1 MTNTV
6 LIKRSGV
13 ANSIPVT
20 GNLSLGELALNYNDG
35 NLFYKNSSGT
45 VTVIASNKFS
55 SVTGNVT
62 GGNILTGGVVSAT
75 GNITGNYFIGN
86 GSQLTGISITGTLNS
101 TVDNFTGNGSQVD
114 FVLSTAPSSENLTW
128 INIDGVEQLRTAYS
142 LAGSTITFSS
152 APASGANVEVTTLAG
167 SIGSNV
173 SIASGTSNVS
183 IGAANANVSVSVGG
197 TSNVAVFATTGEYVT
212 GVISASGNVS
222 SGGNLLVTNSVG
234 IGTTSPAAPLH
245 VGPTGTG
252 AINGYTKFI
261 VNSTDY
267 AVTTLKSPAANFS
280 QIIFTDPTS
289 TNLGGINFFN
299 SSYATPNAMAF
310 LTGGG
315 NERLRID
322 ANGNVGIGTTT
333 PGATLDVTGS
343 IRASVNI
350 TSAADFIGGG
360 AAGYAALYANSTGG
374 IIICRGS
381 SSTNDIEFYTNNA
394 ERMRV
399 DSSGNLGI
407 GTTTPV
413 RKLTVSS
420 AGSCEFVLQD
430 TSQAANSRNWRL
442 FNTSNTLYFGTLN
455 DAGTSGTDVMQL
467 TSGAY
472 LQFNSGY
479 GSVATAYGCRAW
491 CQYNQSPSIIGSG
504 NITSITVV
512 GTGDVRLNFATAL
525 VDANYA
531 AVATT
536 NESGGQPKWCNS
548 TQPST
553 VNVRIVTF
561 NANQSTGWFEYN
573 SVAIFR

>member
-1 MTNTV
+1 MT
-6 LIKRSGV
+6 LILNGTD
-13 ANSIPVT
+13 NSATTPAVT
-20 GNLSLGELALNYNDG
+20 GTD
-35 NLFYKNSSGT
+35 T
-45 VTVIASNKFS
+45 D
-55 SVTGNVT
+55 
-62 GGNILTGGVVSAT
+62 
-75 GNITGNYFIGN
+75 
-86 GSQLTGISITGTLNS
+86 TGIYY
-101 TVDNFTGNGSQVD
+101 
-114 FVLSTAPSSENLTW
+114 P
-128 INIDGVEQLRTAYS
+128 
-142 LAGSTITFSS
+142 
-152 APASGANVEVTTLAG
+152 
-167 SIGSNV
+167 
-173 SIASGTSNVS
+173 TSNQVA
-183 IGAANANVSVSVGG
+183 IATNG
-197 TSNVAVFATTGEYVT
+197 TQAMLVD
-212 GVISASGNVS
+212 ASQN
-222 SGGNLLVTNSVG
+222 VG
-234 IGTTSPAAPLH
+234 IGTASPAAPLH

-322 ANGNVGIGTTT
+322 ANGN
-333 PGATLDVTGS
+333 
-343 IRASVNI
+343 
-350 TSAADFIGGG
+350 
-360 AAGYAALYANSTGG
+360 
-374 IIICRGS
+374 
-381 SSTNDIEFYTNNA
+381 
-394 ERMRV
+394 
-399 DSSGNLGI
+399 LGI

-455 DAGTSGTDVMQL
+455 DAGTAGTDVMKL
-467 TSGAY
+467 TSGAN

-491 CQYNQSPSIIGSG
+491 CQYNQSATIVGAG
-504 NITSITVV
+504 NITSITVL
-512 GTGDVRLNFATAL
+512 GTGDVRLNFATAM
-525 VDANYA
+525 VDSNYS

-553 VNVRIVTF
+553 TDIRIVTF
-561 NANQSTGWFEYN
+561 NASQSTGWFEYN
-573 SVAIFR
+573 SVAVFR